1 MIYYYLCHENF
12 LYVFILLGVQDVMI
26 DSANHKVVI
35 QGKKIDPLK
44 VLERLRK
51 KYSRNVEL
59 ISPRFFELE
68 NEEKKDEGKKE
79 DKVSLTKSHAFEV
92 FVLVPCVFLL
102 NLILR
107 LLKQAQLKIVVLKV
121 NMHCQGCAYDIKNDL
136 ERMRGEFSHFLFFM
150 C

>member
-26 DSANHKVVI
+26 DIANHKVVI

-59 ISPRFFELE
+59 ISPKFFELE

-79 DKVSLTKSHAFEV
+79 DKVSVTKSQA
-92 FVLVPCVFLL
+92 L
-102 NLILR
+102 N
-107 LLKQAQLKIVVLKV
+107 
-121 NMHCQGCAYDIKNDL
+121 
-136 ERMRGEFSHFLFFM
+136 FLFSCDVFF